1 MTDKSSKTSHLEEEV
16 RELRSII
23 GVAQA
28 VVSSL
33 DLDAVLATILDS
45 AMSILDTPA
54 GALALYDEKRGEM
67 EFHAQIGFRTPFFH
81 AGGRWEVW
89 PDSLS
94 ERVLK
99 ADVPLVVED
108 TRKVAQLINPQV
120 LAEGVRSVVGV
131 PLKIQSKI
139 VGALFLDD
147 FEPRSF
153 PQASLRLLAILASF
167 AAMSIDNARLHEQ
180 TLQLAR
186 TDGLTGLFNHR
197 QFKQVFRDELAR
209 AVRYEAPLALVMFDV
224 DDFKGFNDT
233 YGHPEGDKVLIDVAR
248 ILKGSLRQCDV
259 LFRYGGEE
267 FIAVLPQTGLDE
279 ALIVAERAR
288 QAIEGLILVSAGSV
302 AGRGVTVSSGVAAY
316 PRDGRDLDSLLK
328 TTDDLL
334 YQAKKLGK
342 NKVYYRPEHS

>member
-16 RELRSII
+16 RELRSIL

-54 GALALYDEKRGEM
+54 GAVALYDEKRGEM
-67 EFHAQIGFRTPFFH
+67 EFHAQAGFKSPFFQ
-81 AGGRWEVW
+81 GGRWEVW
-89 PDSLS
+89 PGSLA
-94 ERVLK
+94 ERILQGNE
-99 ADVPLVVED
+99 PFVVED
-108 TRKVAQLINPQV
+108 TRKITLHLNSLVV
-120 LAEGVRSVVGV
+120 DEGVRAIVGV
-131 PLKIQSKI
+131 PLKIQHKI
-139 VGALFLDD
+139 VGVLFLDD
-147 FEPRSF
+147 FAPRTF
-153 PQASLRLLAILASF
+153 PEARLRPLAILASF

-180 TLQLAR
+180 TLRLAR

-197 QFKQVFRDELAR
+197 QFKQVFRDELVR
-209 AVRYEAPLALVMFDV
+209 ASRYENPLALVMFDV

-248 ILKGSLRQCDV
+248 ILKGALRQCDI

-279 ALIVAERAR
+279 ALVVAERAR
-288 QAIEGLILVSAGSV
+288 QAIESQTLASDGAV

-328 TTDDLL
+328 ITDDLL
-334 YQAKKLGK
+334 YQAKKQGK
-342 NKVYYRPEHS
+342 NKVYHRHAHP